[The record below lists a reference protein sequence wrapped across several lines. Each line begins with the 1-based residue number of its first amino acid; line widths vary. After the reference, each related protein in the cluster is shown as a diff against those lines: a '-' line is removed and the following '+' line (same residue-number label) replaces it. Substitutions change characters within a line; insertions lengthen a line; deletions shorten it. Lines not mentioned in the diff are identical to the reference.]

1 MRFTKPR
8 DDVARARGVA
18 AGARP
23 SRKSVEELTFEGG
36 FGTLALKAG
45 TQKEN
50 IMSKHLFPLLAV
62 LTLAAC
68 DGPAVVGAG
77 GGGTDP
83 GDTTGLPGTENPTSS
98 ASITRYEPADGDGSG
113 YAESFTY
120 YSDTDTFSVDNLAF
134 DGDNQYTRVTG
145 GSFGSFPYK
154 VYEGPTIATDPVTGS
169 PITQLVHRAIMGVS
183 DSGSVEFAIVRAGSY
198 VDYGFGGF
206 VYSRNGS
213 VQINIPTDGQAHY
226 AGDYMALRDFKGLD
240 ALEYATGKMSVDI
253 DFGDF
258 NNGDAV
264 KGLVY
269 DRAIF
274 DIDGNDITADV
285 VAALNLK
292 NGGTVTALP
301 TLNFAIEGGTID
313 SNGEMSGS
321 LGSFV
326 LKSGTGLVPLESGN
340 YYAVLSGDNMEEI
353 VGVIVVS
360 GDDPRY
366 DGVTVRETGGFILT
380 RE

>member
-1 MRFTKPR
+1 
-8 DDVARARGVA
+8 
-18 AGARP
+18 
-23 SRKSVEELTFEGG
+23 
-36 FGTLALKAG
+36 
-45 TQKEN
+45 
-50 IMSKHLFPLLAV
+50 MSKHLFPLLAV

-120 YSDTDTFSVDNLAF
+120 DSDTDTFSVDNLAF

-145 GSFGSFPYK
+145 GSFDTFPYR
-154 VYEGPTIATDPVTGS
+154 VYEGPATEPDGVTGT
-169 PITQLVHRAIMGVS
+169 PIGQLVHRSIMGVS
-183 DSGSVEFAIVRAGSY
+183 DTGSVEFAIVRAGSY
-198 VDYGFGGF
+198 VNYGFGGF

-213 VQINIPTDGQAHY
+213 VKITIPSTGQAHY
-226 AGDYMALRDFKGLD
+226 AGDYMALRDFKGRAD
-240 ALEYATGKMSVDI
+240 LEYATGDMEVDI
-253 DFGDF
+253 DFEDF

-264 KGLVY
+264 KGFVY
-269 DRAIF
+269 NRRIY

-285 VAALNLK
+285 VTGLQDTYSNTDITVLPALSF
-292 NGGTVTALP
+292 V
-301 TLNFAIEGGTID
+301 IQGGTID
-313 SNGEMSGS
+313 SNGEMSGELS
-321 LGSFV
+321 SHVMNGDGALEQ
-326 LKSGTGLVPLESGN
+326 LESGK
-340 YYAVLSGDNMEEI
+340 YYAVLSGSDMEEI

-360 GDDPRY
+360 GADPRY